1 MIGIIIYA
9 YISNRHIHSN
19 QVIIEIIGYEKGKD
33 KVNERDEMNK
43 HDKLIKIK
51 IKNIKKIIE
60 IIKMNNNNYNVSVIC
75 P

>member
-1 MIGIIIYA
+1 MKKV
-9 YISNRHIHSN
+9 S
-19 QVIIEIIGYEKGKD
+19 D
-33 KVNERDEMNK
+33 KVYERDEMNK